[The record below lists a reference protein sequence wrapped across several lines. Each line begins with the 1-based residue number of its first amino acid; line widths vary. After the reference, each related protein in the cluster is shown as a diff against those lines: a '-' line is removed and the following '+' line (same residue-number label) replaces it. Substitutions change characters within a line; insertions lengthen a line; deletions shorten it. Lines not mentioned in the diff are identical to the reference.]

1 MDYLVL
7 ALTLAV
13 LNSSSPEGAG
23 GPGGQAP
30 QRLAVCPGK
39 PNCVSSEADDA
50 RHAVAPLRLKGDPAV
65 AWEGLREIVT
75 QLPRSEVVRSTDR
88 YLHVIY
94 KSRIFRFV
102 DDLELLWD
110 PRTDRVAIR
119 SASRTGYSDL
129 GVNRRR
135 VEELRQ
141 RLKAKALIE

>member
-1 MDYLVL
+1 MDYLLL

-13 LNSSSPEGAG
+13 LNSSSTEGAG
-23 GPGGQAP
+23 RPGDQAP
-30 QRLAVCPGK
+30 KRLADCPGK
-39 PNCVSSEADDA
+39 PNCVSTEANA
-50 RHAVAPLRLKGDPAV
+50 AKHAVAPLRLKGDPAL
-65 AWEGLREIVT
+65 AWEGIREIAA
-75 QLPRSEVVRSTDR
+75 QLPHSEVVRSTDR

-94 KSRIFRFV
+94 KSRFFGFV

-110 PRTDRVAIR
+110 PGTDRVAIR

-141 RLKAKALIE
+141 RFKAKALIE